1 MPGFP
6 LGPAD
11 APIFVAA
18 APSGAFKMTTMKVL
32 FYLGWVLLALAFT
45 AGAAQVV
52 PRALPGGTSGGVVSA
67 YELWYAAWPGTLIT
81 TQIKIERL
89 LHPWLWDPA
98 LVTLLKLPA
107 WLLLGLPGAMLTWF
121 LRPQRGLSEAEREDL
136 RKQEE
141 SLLLYDRLAR
151 EAREAGFGDHE
162 DDQLPDHASH
172 DVIDGRGVTT
182 LEADYDMKI
191 DLAGDEEAVYAEGL
205 AEGKDTGDTGG
216 GKH

>member
-45 AGAAQVV
+45 TGAAQVV

-151 EAREAGFGDHE
+151 EAREAGFSDDE
-162 DDQLPDHASH
+162 DDQLPDHAAH
-172 DVIDGRGVTT
+172 GLIDGRGVTT
-182 LEADYDMKI
+182 LEADYDLTTDGI
-191 DLAGDEEAVYAEGL
+191 AGDEEAAYADRP
-205 AEGKDTGDTGG
+205 ADDGG
-216 GKH
+216 GEKR

>member
-1 MPGFP
+1 
-6 LGPAD
+6 
-11 APIFVAA
+11 
-18 APSGAFKMTTMKVL
+18 MKVL
-32 FYLGWVLLALAFT
+32 FYLGCVLLVLAFA
-45 AGAAQVV
+45 AGAAEVV
-52 PRALPGGTSGGVVSA
+52 PRSMPGGRSGVVSA
-67 YELWYAAWPGTLIT
+67 YELWYSMWPGSLIT
-81 TQIKIERL
+81 TQIRIERH
-89 LHPWLWDPA
+89 LHPMLWDPL

-107 WLLLGLPGAMLTWF
+107 WLLLGFPGGLLAWF
-121 LRPQRGLSEAEREDL
+121 NRSNKQMSEAERLDL
-136 RKQEE
+136 QKQEE
-141 SLLLYDRLAR
+141 SFHLYDRLAR

-216 GKH
+216 GKR